1 MSRDV
6 GLVVRNT
13 DHDATSGECLG
24 MQRTVR
30 STRSGFVPA
39 RHTVRLAMLVLLGL
53 SAALPLGG
61 CSMFGSDETASLENP
76 DPPEKMYSDAEAL
89 MNDGSFEDAAKKYE
103 DLERNYPF
111 SNDPTKPYARRS
123 LAMAAFAYY
132 KAGMYDDAILAGRRY
147 TTMHAGTEDAALA
160 HYVIG
165 SSYYDQ
171 MQDSVRDQSYT
182 KKAIEA
188 YTTLVQQ
195 YPQSD
200 YAKKVGNRIRIAQD
214 MLAASEMNVGRFY
227 QQKGNYLAAINR
239 FKTVVTE
246 HQTTRH
252 VEEALMRLTECYLAL
267 GIQPEAQ
274 TAAAILGH
282 NFPNSSWYKD
292 AYALLANTG
301 LQPHENTESDLSK
314 AWSAS
319 ISGTGAASN
328 PT

>member
-1 MSRDV
+1 M
-6 GLVVRNT
+6 
-13 DHDATSGECLG
+13 LG
-24 MQRTVR
+24 IVR
-30 STRSGFVPA
+30 STVASGDRF
-39 RHTVRLAMLVLLGL
+39 RLQTRVIAVAFIGLLTLV
-53 SAALPLGG
+53 PLGG
-61 CSMFGSDETASLENP
+61 CSMFGGEETASLENP
-76 DPPEKMYSDAEAL
+76 DPPEKMYADADAL
-89 MNDGSFEDAAKKYE
+89 LNEGSFEDAAKKFE

-123 LAMAAFAYY
+123 LALAAYAYY
-132 KAGMYDDAILAGRRY
+132 KAGMYDDAIVSGRRY

-182 KKAIEA
+182 RKAVEE
-188 YTTLVQQ
+188 YTILLQQ
-195 YPQSD
+195 YPQSS
-200 YAKKVGNRIRIAQD
+200 YAKQVGNRVRVAQD
-214 MLAASEMNVGRFY
+214 MLAASEMEVGRFY
-227 QQKGNYLAAINR
+227 QKKGNYLAAINR
-239 FKTVVTE
+239 FKTVVVD

-267 GIQPEAQ
+267 GILPEAQ

-282 NFPNSSWYKD
+282 NFPNSAWYKD

-314 AWSAS
+314 AWN
-319 ISGTGAASN
+319 AAIQTTENTN

>member
-1 MSRDV
+1 MSSDA
-6 GLVVRNT
+6 GNDGSTT
-13 DHDATSGECLG
+13 DLKRASGDCLG
-24 MQRTVR
+24 MQR
-30 STRSGFVPA
+30 
-39 RHTVRLAMLVLLGL
+39 LLRL
-53 SAALPLGG
+53 SAGSGVRAHHGARLLAAVLIGLAAAVPLGG
-61 CSMFGSDETASLENP
+61 CSMFGGEETATLENP
-76 DPPEKMYSDAEAL
+76 DPPEKMYSDADAL
-89 MNDGSFEDAAKKYE
+89 LNDGSFEEAAKKFE

-123 LAMAAFAYY
+123 LALAAFAYY
-132 KAGMYDDAILAGRRY
+132 KAGMYDDAIMAGRRY

-182 KKAIEA
+182 RKSIEA
-188 YTTLVQQ
+188 YTTLIQQ
-195 YPQSD
+195 HPDSS
-200 YAKKVGNRIRIAQD
+200 YAKQVGNRIRIAQD

-227 QQKGNYLAAINR
+227 QKKGNYLAAINR
-239 FKTVVTE
+239 FKTVVVE

-252 VEEALMRLTECYLAL
+252 VEEALMRLTESYLAL
-267 GIQPEAQ
+267 GILPEAQ

-301 LQPHENTESDLSK
+301 LQPQENTDSDLSK

-319 ISGTGAASN
+319 IAGTNSN

>member
-1 MSRDV
+1 MSSDV
-6 GLVVRNT
+6 GAAVWLAV
-13 DHDATSGECLG
+13 DARVGGCLG
-24 MQRTVR
+24 MQPIVT
-30 STRSGFVPA
+30 STTGQGA
-39 RHTVRLAMLVLLGL
+39 HTRAAARLALIVLLGMA
-53 SAALPLGG
+53 AALPLGG
-61 CSMFGSDETASLENP
+61 CSMFGGDETASLENP

-111 SNDPTKPYARRS
+111 SNDPSKPYARRS
-123 LAMAAFAYY
+123 LAMAAYAYY
-132 KAGMYDDAILAGRRY
+132 KAGMYDDAIMAGRRY

-160 HYVIG
+160 HFVIG

-182 KKAIEA
+182 RKAIEA
-188 YTTLVQQ
+188 YTTLIQQ
-195 YPQSD
+195 YPDSS
-200 YAKKVGNRIRIAQD
+200 YAKQVGNRIRIAQD
-214 MLAASEMNVGRFY
+214 LLAASEMNVGRFY
-227 QQKGNYLAAINR
+227 QKKGNYLAAINR
-239 FKTVVTE
+239 FKAVVVE

-267 GIQPEAQ
+267 GILPEAQ

-282 NFPNSSWYKD
+282 NFPNSSWYND

-301 LQPHENTESDLSK
+301 LKPHENTESDLSK

-319 ISGTGAASN
+319 IGGAAAN